1 MLELRKDIFAD
12 ERDDNLKEIGKP
24 TQRQDM
30 IGHVTGTTTFFDDHK
45 LAGLLHL
52 KVLRS
57 PHHHA
62 RIRRIDTERGRARAR
77 RAPRDPRRRRAAQSQ
92 HAAEPVELRQ
102 GRRAVARDRQGA
114 LQGRADRGDRGEQRA
129 RGVRGARQK
138 CASTTSR
145 SPPVF
150 DVEEALKP
158 GAPVVNET
166 YPKNTFEYHGKYDHQ
181 KLRFGD
187 VEAAF
192 GQADHVLEQRYQ
204 MSPIEH
210 APTETNGSIAAP
222 ETNGR
227 FVVYTCAQGL
237 FFSLDTT
244 AKILDVQSNKLHFIG
259 GTVGGGFGG
268 KVDSLTEPLATLGSM
283 LTGRPVRYVLGR
295 EEEMQFGSP
304 RGAERI
310 FIKDGVMKDG
320 RIIARKVRS
329 YFDSGAYTRLS
340 SYAVIKCAAHIPG
353 PYTIPNVHADIYCV
367 YTNRVPATAM
377 RGFGVTAVDF
387 ALECQMDKLAHLI
400 GMDPMEFRILNAYR
414 DGDMK
419 AHRREAK
426 NTALIECVQVA
437 AEKARWPIR
446 DEFKRMSSRAGGGG
460 PRAAIPQTRLDGGAQ
475 APARAGAAAHE
486 LRPPADRAAA
496 AAPQPVRPAAF
507 EPPRPTPPPAPPPP
521 APAPAPGQRAARRDA
536 VLLRVRHQEA
546 LMKHRGKGMASI
558 NYPIGMNLGGDPSQA
573 LVHSNPTG
581 KFTVSLSA
589 IDLGQGMKSVTRQI
603 AAETLGVPIEDVHVD
618 TADSDTGPH
627 DMGSFASRGTHRV
640 GNAVMVAAR
649 EARGVMMEAAAEE
662 LEVNAGDLETDGL
675 GNIHVKGAPH
685 RKISTKDVAIAA
697 QFQQGKTIAG
707 RGIFLVP
714 LSDVDPETGEMRPA
728 TCYAHAC
735 LVAEVEVDDET
746 GEVAMIEMNSA
757 YELGRALNP
766 KTGRA
771 AADRRRLDGGE
782 PRALRDAGALLSRPE
797 PRPARLQRIPDA
809 GAGRHLPAQHRGA
822 GTPGAGRT
830 VRRQGTGRDV
840 RQSGAARGRE
850 RDLQRGRRAHRRA
863 ADHAREGAARAAR
876 PGRRQ
881 AAGEA
886 VR

>member
-1 MLELRKDIFAD
+1 MLELRKEYFAD
-12 ERDDNLKEIGKP
+12 ERDDNLKEVGKP

-62 RIRRIDTERGRARAR
+62 RIRRIDTNEAERM
-77 RAPRDPRRRRAAQSQ
+77 P
-92 HAAEPVELRQ
+92 
-102 GRRAVARDRQGA
+102 
-114 LQGRADRGDRGEQRA
+114 
-129 RGVRGARQK
+129 GVRRIICGADVPRNLNTLLSLLNFGKDDEPSLATDKVRYKGEPIVAIVANTEREAFEALAKVRVDYEQL
-138 CASTTSR
+138 T
-145 SPPVF
+145 PVF

-187 VEAAF
+187 TERAFAA
-192 GQADHVLEQRYQ
+192 ADHVLEQRYQ

-244 AKILDVQSNKLHFIG
+244 AKILDLESNKLHFIG

-310 FIKDGVMKDG
+310 YVKDGVMKDG
-320 RIIARKVRS
+320 RIVARHVRS

-353 PYTIPNVHADIYCV
+353 PYTIPNVSADIYCV

-387 ALECQMDKLAHLI
+387 AIECQMDKLAHLI

-426 NTALIECVQVA
+426 NTALVECVQVA

-446 DEFKRMSSRAGGGG
+446 DEFKRASSRVGGGG
-460 PRAAIPQTRLDGGAQ
+460 ARAAITDTPLDRGAQ
-475 APARAGAAAHE
+475 PSRSAPQRTTYD
-486 LRPPADRAAA
+486 RPFTAPTPP
-496 AAPQPVRPAAF
+496 APQPVRPAAAA
-507 EPPRPTPPPAPPPP
+507 EPPRPAPPPP
-521 APAPAPGQRAARRDA
+521 AAPP
-536 VLLRVRHQEA
+536 
-546 LMKHRGKGMASI
+546 
-558 NYPIGMNLGGDPSQA
+558 
-573 LVHSNPTG
+573 PT
-581 KFTVSLSA
+581 
-589 IDLGQGMKSVTRQI
+589 
-603 AAETLGVPIEDVHVD
+603 
-618 TADSDTGPH
+618 
-627 DMGSFASRGTHRV
+627 
-640 GNAVMVAAR
+640 
-649 EARGVMMEAAAEE
+649 
-662 LEVNAGDLETDGL
+662 
-675 GNIHVKGAPH
+675 
-685 RKISTKDVAIAA
+685 
-697 QFQQGKTIAG
+697 
-707 RGIFLVP
+707 
-714 LSDVDPETGEMRPA
+714 
-728 TCYAHAC
+728 
-735 LVAEVEVDDET
+735 
-746 GEVAMIEMNSA
+746 
-757 YELGRALNP
+757 
-766 KTGRA
+766 
-771 AADRRRLDGGE
+771 
-782 PRALRDAGALLSRPE
+782 
-797 PRPARLQRIPDA
+797 PARQ
-809 GAGRHLPAQHRGA
+809 Q
-822 GTPGAGRT
+822 
-830 VRRQGTGRDV
+830 
-840 RQSGAARGRE
+840 GAARFSSVFGT
-850 RDLQRGRRAHRRA
+850 RRR
-863 ADHAREGAARAAR
+863 
-876 PGRRQ
+876 
-881 AAGEA
+881 
-886 VR
+886 